1 MTYSACNIDLNLF
14 LEFKH
19 VESVPERLIPYIIFT
34 LSRQITC
41 YVIFNNVITI
51 IYCTKLKINY
61 TNQCIKQQ
69 VKEVIQKY
77 IQ

>member
-19 VESVPERLIPYIIFT
+19 VESVPERLKPYIIFT

-41 YVIFNNVITI
+41 YVIFNNI
-51 IYCTKLKINY
+51 IYCTKLKVNY